1 MIVDQ
6 VDWNNVFTFYDIV
19 QRLLLRNGLSGSV
32 SDVTRLRVAIDDAYR
47 ELPTLH
53 KWRFFNR
60 KLMLRTDASFSVA
73 SCSYDHTGGAN
84 ERQLTILSAESWPAN
99 AHLGEVHA
107 GDATY
112 QIERRISDKIV
123 TLTTELNPGADESFV
138 SLVWFRS
145 AYSWPSPIREVRE
158 MWRATSLVRLQPAS
172 QLEVP
177 RIQKTLRSPG
187 VPLRYALL
195 PSRNRFGA
203 VDVVLIPP
211 PSESEVYEATVTVRP
226 VPLRNYEVSG
236 SDAAIT
242 SGSTTV
248 TCSGASFS
256 QKLVGTLFRLSPNSY
271 LPKGNHQD
279 NTDREEYVY
288 QAFVRRV
295 ISSTQLELTEAAS
308 ETASGRGYSI
318 SDVLDIEPATML
330 NVIEALAMERFAMNA
345 DHAKLAESK
354 ELTRQ
359 ALRQAVAAECSA
371 NYDQEATPMTPFW
384 LGDQYWRYSKVN
396 APV

>member
-1 MIVDQ
+1 MIVEQ

-19 QRLLLRNGLSGSV
+19 QRLLLRNGLSGSS
-32 SDVTRLRVAIDDAYR
+32 SDVTRLRVAVDDAYR

-53 KWRFFNR
+53 KWRFYNR
-60 KLMLRTDASFSVA
+60 KLMLRTDASVSIT
-73 SCSYDHTGGAN
+73 SCTYDHTGGTY
-84 ERQLTILSAESWPAN
+84 ERQLTITSAQVWPAT
-99 AHLGEVHA
+99 AQYGEVQM

-112 QIERRISDKIV
+112 QIERRISDTVV
-123 TLTTELNPGADESFV
+123 TLTTELNPGADGNFTSV
-138 SLVWFRS
+138 AWCRS
-145 AYSWPSPIREVRE
+145 AYVWPVPIREVRE

-177 RIQKTLRSPG
+177 RIQKVLRKPG
-187 VPLRYALL
+187 TPLRYALL
-195 PSRNRFGA
+195 PSRDRFGST
-203 VDVVLIPP
+203 DVVLIPA
-211 PSESEVYEATVTVRP
+211 PSESEIYEATVTVRP
-226 VPLRNYEVSG
+226 IALRNYEVSG

-256 QKLVGTLFRLSPNSY
+256 QKLVGTLFRLSPNSS
-271 LPKGNHQD
+271 LPRGNHQD
-279 NTDREEYVY
+279 DVTREDYVS

-295 ISSTQLELTEAAS
+295 ISATQLELTEAAS
-308 ETASGRGYSI
+308 ETATGRGYSI
-318 SDVLDIEPATML
+318 SDVLDVEPATML

-384 LGDQYWRYSKVN
+384 LGDQYWRYSRVN
-396 APV
+396 PPT

>member
-1 MIVDQ
+1 MIVEQ

-19 QRLLLRNGLSGSV
+19 QRLLLRNGLSGSS
-32 SDVTRLRVAIDDAYR
+32 SDVTRLRVAVDDAYR

-53 KWRFFNR
+53 KWRFYNR
-60 KLMLRTDASFSVA
+60 KLMLRTDASVSIT
-73 SCSYDHTGGAN
+73 SCTYDHTGGTY
-84 ERQLTILSAESWPAN
+84 ERQLTITSAQVWPAT
-99 AHLGEVHA
+99 AQYGEVQM

-112 QIERRISDKIV
+112 QIERRISDTVV
-123 TLTTELNPGADESFV
+123 TLTTELNPGADGNFTSV
-138 SLVWFRS
+138 AWCRS
-145 AYSWPSPIREVRE
+145 AYVWPVPIREVRE

-177 RIQKTLRSPG
+177 RIQKVLRKPG
-187 VPLRYALL
+187 TPLRYALL
-195 PSRNRFGA
+195 PSRDRFGST
-203 VDVVLIPP
+203 DVVLIPA
-211 PSESEVYEATVTVRP
+211 PSESEIYEATVTVRP
-226 VPLRNYEVSG
+226 IALRNYEVSG

-242 SGSTTV
+242 SSSTTV

-256 QKLVGTLFRLSPNSY
+256 QKLVGTLFRLSPNSS
-271 LPKGNHQD
+271 LPRGNHQD
-279 NTDREEYVY
+279 DVTREDYVS

-295 ISSTQLELTEAAS
+295 ISATQLELTEAAS
-308 ETASGRGYSI
+308 ETATGRGYSI
-318 SDVLDIEPATML
+318 SDVLDVEPATML

-384 LGDQYWRYSKVN
+384 LGDQYWRYSRVN
-396 APV
+396 PPT